1 MTALEHQEL
10 EERIEGR
17 LKSLDIVIKLGWS
30 LIAGAFG
37 IGVWVATI
45 QIAVNNH
52 EVAIE
57 EYHKSHL
64 DEAASIHALEIKDS
78 ADTQLLRQIVGQ
90 LDKIENKLENIK
102 PN

>member
-1 MTALEHQEL
+1 MTSNEAYEL

-30 LIAGAFG
+30 LIAGAFA

-52 EVAIE
+52 AIAIE
-57 EYHKSHL
+57 EANRARQS
-64 DEAASIHALEIKDS
+64 EIASIRALEIKDS
-78 ADTQLLRQIVGQ
+78 GDTQLLRHIV
-90 LDKIENKLENIK
+90 EKLEKIDSKLN
-102 PN
+102 P

>member
-1 MTALEHQEL
+1 MTQNEAYEL

-30 LIAGAFG
+30 LIAGAFA

-52 EVAIE
+52 TIAIE
-57 EYHKSHL
+57 EANRARQS
-64 DEAASIHALEIKDS
+64 EIASIRALEIKDS
-78 ADTQLLRQIVGQ
+78 GDTQLLRHIV
-90 LDKIENKLENIK
+90 EKLEKIDSKLNQ
-102 PN
+102 

>member
-1 MTALEHQEL
+1 MSQADMYEL

-30 LIAGAFG
+30 LIAGAFA

-52 EVAIE
+52 SVAIE
-57 EYHKSHL
+57 EANKARQSEL
-64 DEAASIHALEIKDS
+64 ASIRALEIKDS
-78 ADTQLLRQIVGQ
+78 GDTQLLRHIV
-90 LDKIENKLENIK
+90 EKLEKIDSKLN
-102 PN
+102 P

>member
-1 MTALEHQEL
+1 MTNEEHLHL

-30 LIAGAFG
+30 LIAGAFV

-52 EVAIE
+52 SVA
-57 EYHKSHL
+57 L
-64 DEAASIHALEIKDS
+64 QEAAAARQADHHSIRALEIKDS
-78 ADTQLLRQIVGQ
+78 GDTQILRAIV
-90 LDKIENKLENIK
+90 EKLERIERK
-102 PN
+102 LETP